1 MCNVTDKRAF
11 NREGEIDRR
20 VVAQFELEM
29 DSVSRV
35 MDMMENL
42 PDPLVYSIIALF
54 TTGAVYSSI
63 HHAKNWRPRKAKRV
77 KLKGA
82 DGKKIEDCTPPT

>member
-1 MCNVTDKRAF
+1 
-11 NREGEIDRR
+11 
-20 VVAQFELEM
+20 M

-54 TTGAVYSSI
+54 TTGAVYSLI

-82 DGKKIEDCTPPT
+82 DGKKIEDCTRSLQQEKLTICSIDILESWSACTKHKL